1 MATTR
6 PHHVVIEVDR
16 ARFHSKL
23 RDIEGWIAER
33 GVDAK
38 VGSVL
43 GSAGMFRVRF
53 ADEKAAYA
61 FQRCFSGRAVALD
74 ETAAAPSAA
83 ARDEGLYDR
92 LAREYP
98 D

>member
-1 MATTR
+1 MTSTR

-23 RDIEGWIAER
+23 RDIEGWIAEW
-33 GVDAK
+33 GIDAE

-43 GSAGMFRVRF
+43 GSAGMVRVRF

-74 ETAAAPSAA
+74 EIAAALSAD
-83 ARDEGLYDR
+83 ARDEDLYDQ

>member
-1 MATTR
+1 MTDAR

-16 ARFHSKL
+16 VRFHSKL
-23 RDIEGWIAER
+23 RDIEAWIAEWE
-33 GVDAK
+33 VDAE

-43 GSAGMFRVRF
+43 GSSGLLRIRF

-61 FQRCFSGRAVALD
+61 FRRCFSGRAVALD
-74 ETAAAPSAA
+74 ETAAAQSAD
-83 ARDEGLYDR
+83 ARDEDLYDR

-98 D
+98 E